1 SAAGARPR
9 CTRRPPPYRPCRR
22 CHPYRPC
29 RRCHRC
35 RPSRRRR
42 RCHRRRRSLRCP
54 ACPRCRPCRCRHRG
68 IRPRRRRRRARTG
81 RSSPGSKSACS
92 SQISFGCWTLVAR
105 DCYRSAFRRKA
116 ARMAMV
122 SDWMQRARKVGLL
135 VLDVDGVLTD
145 GGLYYGPEGEALKRF
160 DVKDG
165 HGIVLCRDVG
175 LPTAILTARSSK
187 AVEVRARELRI
198 PWVLQGERDKKAG
211 LDKLLSLC
219 GLEAH
224 ELAYIGD
231 DLNDLPVLTRVGFSA
246 APADA

>member
-1 SAAGARPR
+1 
-9 CTRRPPPYRPCRR
+9 
-22 CHPYRPC
+22 
-29 RRCHRC
+29 
-35 RPSRRRR
+35 
-42 RCHRRRRSLRCP
+42 
-54 ACPRCRPCRCRHRG
+54 
-68 IRPRRRRRRARTG
+68 
-81 RSSPGSKSACS
+81 
-92 SQISFGCWTLVAR
+92 
-105 DCYRSAFRRKA
+105 
-116 ARMAMV
+116 MV

-246 APADA
+246 APADARSEVRERVHYVCQNRGGHGAVRELCELLLRAKGLWDAALALHPPMP